1 VPAALPR
8 HDRAVTGAKASE
20 LDAAALGDARVCRI
34 AARAVATTVAS
45 GTIAT
50 SSRRV
55 TLALR

>member
-1 VPAALPR
+1 VTLNQGVARLADR
-8 HDRAVTGAKASE
+8 HG
-20 LDAAALGDARVCRI
+20 RI
-34 AARAVATTVAS
+34 AARAVATTGAS